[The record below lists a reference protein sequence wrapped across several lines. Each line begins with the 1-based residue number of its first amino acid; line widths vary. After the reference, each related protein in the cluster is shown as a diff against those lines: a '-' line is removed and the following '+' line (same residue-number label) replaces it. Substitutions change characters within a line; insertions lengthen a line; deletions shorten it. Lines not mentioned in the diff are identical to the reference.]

1 MPFYKSNNP
10 FHTPAEA
17 GQAFPKGGRL
27 FNIFSPLGKMGE
39 GVIFRIFCFLAVVF
53 ISSCETKV
61 ETIKKSEIL
70 SLPSMTNRD
79 ITTVYTDSGKV
90 QLIMRAPLIET
101 YSNDE
106 SPYSEFR
113 EGINVVFFEGK
124 KDSVGY
130 ATAKYAK
137 YLDKKKLWEL
147 RDSVV
152 VLNGSND
159 RLETEQLFW
168 DQDKDLIYTDRFVK
182 IINEDQTLMGTGFE
196 SDIKLNKRKIKSPS
210 GPIYLK
216 DE

>member
-1 MPFYKSNNP
+1 MIRTSC
-10 FHTPAEA
+10 
-17 GQAFPKGGRL
+17 L
-27 FNIFSPLGKMGE
+27 LLSIFFS
-39 GVIFRIFCFLAVVF
+39 VV
-53 ISSCETKV
+53 SMVSCETKV

-70 SLPSMTNRD
+70 SLPSMTNRG
-79 ITTVYTDSGKV
+79 IRTVYSDSGKV

-101 YSNDE
+101 YNNNDE
-106 SPYSEFR
+106 PYSEFR
-113 EGINVVFFEGK
+113 EGISVVFFEGK
-124 KDSVGY
+124 KDSSGY
-130 ATAKYAK
+130 ATAKYAR
-137 YLDKKKLWEL
+137 YTEKKKLWEL

-152 VLNGSND
+152 VLNGAND

-216 DE
+216 DEQ

>member
-1 MPFYKSNNP
+1 MKIISVTDKISF
-10 FHTPAEA
+10 
-17 GQAFPKGGRL
+17 L
-27 FNIFSPLGKMGE
+27 FSAILSS
-39 GVIFRIFCFLAVVF
+39 AVLL
-53 ISSCETKV
+53 SSCETKV

-79 ITTVYTDSGKV
+79 ITTVYADSGKV

-101 YSNDE
+101 FSNDE

-113 EGINVVFFEGK
+113 EGIYVVFFEGK

-137 YLDKKKLWEL
+137 YIDKKKLWEL

-210 GPIYLK
+210 GPIYLR

>member
-1 MPFYKSNNP
+1 MIKRPSSRFINQIPPYIPPPKRGRLS
-10 FHTPAEA
+10 
-17 GQAFPKGGRL
+17 PKGDGL
-27 FNIFSPLGKMGE
+27 FKM
-39 GVIFRIFCFLAVVF
+39 FCFLAVACVL
-53 ISSCETKV
+53 SSCETKV

-79 ITTVYTDSGKV
+79 IITVYSDSGKV

-101 YSNDE
+101 YDNE
-106 SPYSEFR
+106 TPYSEFR
-113 EGINVVFFEGK
+113 EGISVVFFEGK
-124 KDSVGY
+124 KDSAGY

-137 YLDKKKLWEL
+137 YTDKKKLWEL

-152 VLNGSND
+152 LLNGSNE

-168 DQDKDLIYTDRFVK
+168 DQEKDLIYTDRFVK

-216 DE
+216 DEQ

>member
-1 MPFYKSNNP
+1 MIRSSCLL
-10 FHTPAEA
+10 
-17 GQAFPKGGRL
+17 L
-27 FNIFSPLGKMGE
+27 FIFLS
-39 GVIFRIFCFLAVVF
+39 VV
-53 ISSCETKV
+53 SLVSCETKV

-79 ITTVYTDSGKV
+79 IITVYSDSGRV

-101 YSNDE
+101 YSNNE
-106 SPYSEFR
+106 TPYSEFR
-113 EGINVVFFEGK
+113 EGISVVFFEGK
-124 KDSVGY
+124 KDSSGY
-130 ATAKYAK
+130 ATAKYAR
-137 YLDKKKLWEL
+137 YTDKKNLWEL

-152 VLNGSND
+152 ILNGSSD

-168 DQDKDLIYTDRFVK
+168 DQEKDLIYTDRFVK

-216 DE
+216 DEQ

>member
-1 MPFYKSNNP
+1 MIKTSFLLLSILC
-10 FHTPAEA
+10 FA
-17 GQAFPKGGRL
+17 
-27 FNIFSPLGKMGE
+27 IFL
-39 GVIFRIFCFLAVVF
+39 
-53 ISSCETKV
+53 SSCETKV

-79 ITTVYTDSGKV
+79 ISTVYTDSGKV
-90 QLIMRAPLIET
+90 QLIMRTPLIET
-101 YSNDE
+101 YNNEE

-113 EGINVVFFEGK
+113 EGIYVVFFEGK

-137 YLDKKKLWEL
+137 FTDKKNLWEL

-168 DQDKDLIYTDRFVK
+168 DQEKDLIYTDRFVK

-216 DE
+216 DK

>member
-1 MPFYKSNNP
+1 LKTTSVTGKISF
-10 FHTPAEA
+10 
-17 GQAFPKGGRL
+17 L
-27 FNIFSPLGKMGE
+27 FSAILSS
-39 GVIFRIFCFLAVVF
+39 VVLL
-53 ISSCETKV
+53 SSCETKV

-90 QLIMRAPLIET
+90 QLILRAPLIET
-101 YSNDE
+101 FSNDE

-113 EGINVVFFEGK
+113 EGISVVFFEGK

-130 ATAKYAK
+130 VTAKYAK

-147 RDSVV
+147 RDSVI

-210 GPIYLK
+210 GPIYLR